1 MLADDDSIRIYA
13 YGGGQIQTMTGMGV
27 EISNIVITPTQIS
40 TTTTGATSSSTTIP
54 VEEMAGISTAS
65 IIRGVGINPSAE
77 NPTVSLKAAATGSG
91 NLTAS
96 AAQTLES
103 GQTLF
108 FDGASNV
115 LTMTGTI
122 SITNV
127 AIDNTTLFF
136 DLEKFITVT

>member
-1 MLADDDSIRIYA
+1 
-13 YGGGQIQTMTGMGV
+13 
-27 EISNIVITPTQIS
+27 
-40 TTTTGATSSSTTIP
+40 
-54 VEEMAGISTAS
+54 MAGKSTAS
-65 IIRGVGINPSAE
+65 TIRGVGINASVV
-77 NPTVSLKAAATGSG
+77 NPTVTLKSAATGSG

-122 SITNV
+122 SISNV
-127 AIDNTTLFF
+127 PIKNTTLFF
-136 DLEKFITVT
+136 DLERFITVT